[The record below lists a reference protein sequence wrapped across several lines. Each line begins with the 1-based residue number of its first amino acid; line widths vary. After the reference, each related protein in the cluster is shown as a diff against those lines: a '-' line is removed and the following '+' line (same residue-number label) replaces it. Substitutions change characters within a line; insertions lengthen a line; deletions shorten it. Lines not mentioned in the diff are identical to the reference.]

1 MVCHVVCSFYFSLF
15 LHSFIGLHV
24 PFTALN
30 GTSMTTRQGNG
41 RNIWRHDHVTP
52 TNPSIHC
59 SFCVQRIVGQTVE
72 FSCVLTSKKAG
83 VTFLEHSHI
92 SHISLLFSQ
101 KNQVNCFPN
110 STTYNLVAYI
120 FRSFLGLK
128 ISSGEKQVWTC
139 VKDRTHDATLRATLR
154 AMGWTHGTI
163 VAWNVAEVELASTP
177 ATLRAIL
184 HAMLHH
190 VSGPLVILYY
200 CTVHCYIA
208 VSLFIDTYNIHF
220 NGTFP

>member
-1 MVCHVVCSFYFSLF
+1 MVNGLSCSFSFSLF
-15 LHSFIGLHV
+15 LHSFIGFHV

-41 RNIWRHDHVTP
+41 RNIWWHDHVTP
-52 TNPSIHC
+52 TTPSIHC
-59 SFCVQRIVGQTVE
+59 SFCVQHIVGQVE

-139 VKDRTHDATLRATLR
+139 VSNTVLIYCSL
-154 AMGWTHGTI
+154 
-163 VAWNVAEVELASTP
+163 
-177 ATLRAIL
+177 
-184 HAMLHH
+184 
-190 VSGPLVILYY
+190 LY
-200 CTVHCYIA
+200 CCITVLLHCYFILF
-208 VSLFIDTYNIHF
+208 VLFIFWGGRRTCLCSCHLLD
-220 NGTFP
+220 